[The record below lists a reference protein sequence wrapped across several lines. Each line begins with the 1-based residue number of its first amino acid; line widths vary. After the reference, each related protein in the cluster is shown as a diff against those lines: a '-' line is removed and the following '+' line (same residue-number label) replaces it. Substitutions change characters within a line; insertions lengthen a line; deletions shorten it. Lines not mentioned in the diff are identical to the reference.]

1 MLRGLHAIEDS
12 GANIGRRV
20 PTMRDL
26 IALAVAVTTRCCGCI
41 AVHAKKRQIR
51 ASTEESD
58 EALGVAIEALPIT

>member
-1 MLRGLHAIEDS
+1 
-12 GANIGRRV
+12 
-20 PTMRDL
+20 MRDL